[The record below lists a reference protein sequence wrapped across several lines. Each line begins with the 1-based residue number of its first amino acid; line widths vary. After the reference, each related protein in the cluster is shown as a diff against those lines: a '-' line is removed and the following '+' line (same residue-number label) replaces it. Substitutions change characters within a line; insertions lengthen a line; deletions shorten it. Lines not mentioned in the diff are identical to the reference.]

1 MKMPHAR
8 YTSSLLMATNRRATL
23 SPENLLPGYARNAAR
38 NYRSVLLEFAAERRE
53 DIETMSEERLS
64 P

>member
-1 MKMPHAR
+1 MKMPYAR

-38 NYRSVLLEFAAERRE
+38 NYRSVYWNLLLKGVE